1 MKSAGVQ
8 SCKAEYYVKNDAFQK
23 ISAYNAYGE
32 HHNNIYYRRNGKF
45 KTVLVYFSLFFGEN
59 FLANKKVNYNTAKL
73 SYNPDHPLSF
83 AFAYSVFLVFC
94 VNGRFT
100 E

>member
-1 MKSAGVQ
+1 MKSSGVQ
-8 SCKAEYYVKNDAFQK
+8 SCKAEYYVKNDAFPK

-32 HHNNIYYRRNGKF
+32 HHNNIYYLRNAKF

-59 FLANKKVNYNTAKL
+59 FFANKKVNYNTAKL

-83 AFAYSVFLVFC
+83 AFAYSIF
-94 VNGRFT
+94 
-100 E
+100 